1 MTSTVSSDT
10 TRPARVPTGS
20 QTGSAAPAE
29 DPGDELQ
36 PLLTTGAT
44 VDVEEPRPQ
53 GFTRVWRGYDPAE
66 VEAILDRY
74 DASLDEAEA
83 QRAADVRRILALEEQ
98 VGQLTGRLAEA
109 ERRAHGRPEPAS
121 MVGERL
127 RQMLA
132 LAEQEAA
139 ALRASARAEADATIT
154 AAREQAEADL
164 AAARARAETETAE
177 RTRSLEKREREVQ
190 LAARESEQAR
200 LDAQK
205 DAEQVRSRAVREA
218 ERTLE
223 AARTEAEALVTQA
236 QQQASKAIETARE
249 DVRIEH
255 ERFRREHAQRREQAA
270 QELERLRAE
279 HDSLVAELAR
289 LRDVIAAA
297 VGTVGHAAAGT
308 QDRPT
313 TSGSA
318 RVEPGG

>member
-10 TRPARVPTGS
+10 TRPARIPTGS
-20 QTGSAAPAE
+20 PTGDAAPVE
-29 DPGDELQ
+29 DAGDELQ

-83 QRAADVRRILALEEQ
+83 QRAADLRRILALEEQ

-139 ALRASARAEADATIT
+139 ALRASARAEADATIA

-164 AAARARAETETAE
+164 TAARARAETQTAE
-177 RTRSLEKREREVQ
+177 RTRSLEQREREVQ

-200 LDAQK
+200 LDAQQ

-218 ERTLE
+218 ERTLDT
-223 AARTEAEALVTQA
+223 ARTEAEALVTQA
-236 QQQASKAIETARE
+236 QQQATKAIETARE

-279 HDSLVAELAR
+279 HDALVAELAR

-297 VGTVGHAAAGT
+297 VGTVTGVRPV
-308 QDRPT
+308 DRPT
-313 TSGSA
+313 AGSPA
-318 RVEPGG
+318 PPGTQPGG